1 MASNLIK
8 EVLFISAVLLKQK
21 LVLFLWLQLHTKVC
35 LIKAFLRTAQI
46 LLDHVQYYQLQTKK
60 KKLYKNIKYIKSSTL
75 YSGYPT
81 FFKMTV

>member
-60 KKLYKNIKYIKSSTL
+60 KNYTRILSTSKVQPYIVGIQPFL
-75 YSGYPT
+75 R
-81 FFKMTV
+81 